1 MNRFAKQAKL
11 KTTAFFQKRRWSRHF
26 LPRKRPVAQKH
37 RAISRQEMIAFSTPR
52 WFFLGHPSPSPSF
65 SPSVFTGVRTLTSQP
80 NFLPNLLSN
89 GAQLAN
95 HARGLRYYGKFIK
108 VSQLFVCTWLSWV
121 TSGVTGVFG
130 GRPVLEATVL
140 RTGFLACLIIST
152 ALSCDASRRSC
163 PFT

>member
-1 MNRFAKQAKL
+1 MPFPAKKNAGCPK
-11 KTTAFFQKRRWSRHF
+11 A
-26 LPRKRPVAQKH
+26 PP
-37 RAISRQEMIAFSTPR
+37 ISRQKMIAFSTPR
-52 WFFLGHPSPSPSF
+52 LFYWGHPSPSPSF
-65 SPSVFTGVRTLTSQP
+65 SPRVFTGVRTLTSQP

-108 VSQLFVCTWLSWV
+108 ASQLFVCTWLSWV

-140 RTGFLACLIIST
+140 MTKRTGFLACLIIST
-152 ALSCDASRRSC
+152 ALSCDASR
-163 PFT
+163 